1 MSEKLLKMSVK
12 LMLFIVFFGIAIQI
26 FGNKTRSVMN
36 IAGINMNSYVQQAS
50 SEFSLSSDSL
60 NLNSSTSNIKRYI
73 SNNLNAINQMFT
85 NGIW

>member
-12 LMLFIVFFGIAIQI
+12 LMLFIIFFGVAIQI

-36 IAGINMNSYVQQAS
+36 ISGINVNSYVQQAS

-60 NLNSSTSNIKRYI
+60 NLDSSTSDIKRYI
-73 SNNLNAINQMFT
+73 SNNLSEIKQIFT

>member
-12 LMLFIVFFGIAIQI
+12 LMLFIIFFGIGIQA

-36 IAGINMNSYVQQAS
+36 IAGINVNSYIYQAS
-50 SEFSLSSDSL
+50 SEFSLNSENL
-60 NLNSSTSNIKRYI
+60 NLNSSTVDVKRYI
-73 SNNLNAINQMFT
+73 SSNLNEIKRIFT